1 MTDTTQMGPG
11 NPEERE
17 ARIAEYV
24 LGTLAGAEREA
35 FEAELARDAAL
46 QRAVADWSDR
56 MQPLADSVP
65 AEAPP
70 VALRR
75 RVFDQIAARAPAEAK
90 PFSLARWLAWTFG
103 LSALAGAAAV
113 ALVLVFTPRPPV
125 LAGYAMLHD
134 DKGSDS
140 VVAFQVDRDRHD
152 MFVYASTPAA
162 GAGHD
167 YELWVLPQGKN
178 PISLG
183 VFKAGERQQRPLT
196 ATTAAFI
203 EDGTE
208 LAVSLEPAGGAPGG
222 QPTGPILFTGFFHPP
237 VQPSAP

>member
-17 ARIAEYV
+17 ARVAEYV
-24 LGTLAGAEREA
+24 LGTLAGAERAA
-35 FEAELARDAAL
+35 FEAELARDLSL
-46 QRAVADWSDR
+46 QRAVASWSER
-56 MQPLADSVP
+56 LQPLADSVP
-65 AEAPP
+65 AETPP

-75 RVFDQIAARAPAEAK
+75 RVFDQIATRAPAEAK
-90 PFSLARWLAWTFG
+90 PFNLTRWLAWTFG
-103 LSALAGAAAV
+103 LSTLAAAAAV

-152 MFVYASTPAA
+152 MFVYASTPAPE
-162 GAGHD
+162 AGHD
-167 YELWVLPQGKN
+167 YELWILPPGKD

-183 VFKAGERQQRPLT
+183 VIKAGERQQRPL
-196 ATTAAFI
+196 AAATAAFV
-203 EDGTE
+203 EDGAQ

-222 QPTGPILFTGFFHPP
+222 LPTGPILFTGFFHPP
-237 VQPSAP
+237 VRPSAP